1 MMRMLRE
8 AAFQLREYTRTTYF
22 IEILLVATLSA
33 CLVQRLGVRAWGS
46 DPYQGFLRSAVMGL
60 WTSCTSAA
68 GLIGFERRKRTL
80 AHLMVSRSGPRS
92 AILALISSTATFGLL
107 AFPLAGV
114 AWLIPGPGA
123 LLPAELGEYW
133 PVLVLGVPLI
143 WLGVLVMALAVAC
156 LFVMTPYATA
166 YEGLVL
172 VPCMALSGVFEGPT
186 RTIDLGEGLKNL
198 IPTRPALAIMKAGGI
213 ASDPGVSIL
222 WWDLACWLVALL
234 LWISLAARLA
244 SISEARARRDG
255 TIEVI

>member
-1 MMRMLRE
+1 MRMLRE

-46 DPYQGFLRSAVMGL
+46 DPYEGFLRSAVMGL

-68 GLIGFERRKRTL
+68 GLIGFERRKGTL
-80 AHLMVSRSGPRS
+80 AHLMVSRSGPRP

-123 LLPAELGEYW
+123 LLPAELGEHW

-143 WLGVLVMALAVAC
+143 WLGALVMALAVAC

-186 RTIDLGEGLKNL
+186 RTIDLGGGVEESDPQPACRVHHEGRWHCIRSRGFHPLVGPGL
-198 IPTRPALAIMKAGGI
+198 LAGGPTPM
-213 ASDPGVSIL
+213 DQPGRPPCQHFRGQSP
-222 WWDLACWLVALL
+222 A
-234 LWISLAARLA
+234 
-244 SISEARARRDG
+244 
-255 TIEVI
+255 